1 MTYGNYQNS
10 LKTGCYKNPKK
21 QSVALK
27 AVICLSSCI
36 MSNLDI
42 YTQELVVEYMS
53 NYLTSSFK
61 LGCGVSVV
69 AKLMITL
76 EKKGAMRL

>member
-1 MTYGNYQNS
+1 M
-10 LKTGCYKNPKK
+10 KK
-21 QSVALK
+21 QNVALK
-27 AVICLSSCI
+27 PVICLSSCI

-42 YTQELVVEYMS
+42 YTQELVVECMS

-69 AKLMITL
+69 AKLVITCRYHQTMIIHVIQFTTIVMNQP
-76 EKKGAMRL
+76 K